1 VFDAAADEVVGLA
14 VRGAFEGELL
24 RPAFEGGG
32 FGAAAAEVV
41 GDGVAEDGV
50 EPGDGGLLL
59 AERVGAL
66 ERADV
71 GGLEDVFG
79 ECAVVDAARDE
90 GQEAGALCEEVV
102 ESAGGL
108 IGHGGIAVRPVAGAD
123 RRLIQQHGSAGT
135 GPMGQLQPGQGQAGS
150 QQRVLV
156 FWIVIG
162 MNLLSHNGVIAV
174 CCE

>member
-41 GDGVAEDGV
+41 
-50 EPGDGGLLL
+50 GDGGLLL